1 MRSKISIITPSF
13 NRSSLIVEAI
23 ESVLAQ
29 NYPSFEHIV
38 VDGGSTDGTLS
49 LLTKYPHIKL
59 ISEPDNGMYDALNK
73 GIRIATGEILGFLNS
88 DDFYE
93 PQIFNTI
100 AESFAIRNV
109 DAVIGGANFFYE
121 NSEGTREYFFQSTPP
136 LTHNY
141 WKTIIIGSPIFN
153 AWFFKK
159 PVFDLIGMFDSSYMI
174 AGDRDLLLRF
184 ALFGLSYAR
193 LDEVIY
199 HYRVHPGSLSMNQ
212 DWVHSSKFIDEN
224 LHLIDRFQD
233 DPRMPD
239 LASKLF
245 RQFRTRETVTG
256 ALRSIRSNNWKQA
269 IAFSEL
275 GNRYDHFWPANFMFR
290 TFAGIGR
297 AIRRRYGTLPPQI

>member
-1 MRSKISIITPSF
+1 MILK
-13 NRSSLIVEAI
+13 AI

-93 PQIFNTI
+93 PQIFHSI
-100 AESFAIRNV
+100 ADNFTLRNV
-109 DAVIGGANFFYE
+109 DAVIGIAKFFLE
-121 NSEGTREYFFQSTPP
+121 DSEGLREYFFQSTPP

-141 WKTIIIGSPIFN
+141 WKTLIIGSPIFN

-159 PVFDLIGMFDSSYMI
+159 PVFDLIGMFDSSFMI

-184 ALFGLSYAR
+184 ALFGLSYTR
-193 LDEVIY
+193 LEEVIY
-199 HYRVHPGSLSMNQ
+199 HYRYHPGSLSMNQ
-212 DWVHSSKFIDEN
+212 DWLHTSKYINEN
-224 LHLIDRFQD
+224 LRLINRYQG

-245 RQFRTRETVTG
+245 GQFRSRETITG
-256 ALRSIRSNNWKQA
+256 ASHSIRTGNWEQA
-269 IAFSEL
+269 KTYSTQGFY
-275 GNRYDHFWPANFMFR
+275 YDHFWHFKFVVRAFTGIVR
-290 TFAGIGR
+290 TIL
-297 AIRRRYGTLPPQI
+297 RRYGILPPQV